1 MDAMLLAQVPAPEEI
16 RRRTQEVLDQADYA
30 VVDGPSV
37 LERLVQAVLEQ
48 LGRLLLRFGGEGG
61 EPSTWATLALVL
73 VLAAIVLAVG
83 VFLARLR
90 RSRALDPVVEGPI
103 GRSAVDW
110 EALAARHEADGD
122 LREALR
128 CRYRETLA
136 RLTTAQL
143 VEEIPGRTTGEYARA
158 VRTAA
163 PGAAP
168 AFEVLTR
175 AFEDTWYGGQ
185 AVDADRMVAVRGAQ
199 RAVASAA
206 GLRTERVRAGP
217 DVGGGA

>member
-1 MDAMLLAQVPAPEEI
+1 MGAILLAQPPEPEVV
-16 RRRTQEVLDQADYA
+16 RRTAQEVLEQADYA
-30 VVDGPSV
+30 VVDGPS
-37 LERLVQAVLEQ
+37 LIDRLVRAVLEQ

-61 EPSTWATLALVL
+61 EPSIWATAALVL
-73 VLAAIVLAVG
+73 VLIAIVVG
-83 VFLARLR
+83 VVVFVLRLR
-90 RSRALDPVVEGPI
+90 RSRTLDPVVEGPV

-110 EALAARHEADGD
+110 AAEAERHEAAGD

-136 RLTTAQL
+136 HLTAAQL

-158 VRTAA
+158 VRDAA

-168 AFEVLTR
+168 AFDELTR

-185 AVDADRMVAVRGAQ
+185 AVDADRMARIREVQ

-206 GLRTERVRAGP
+206 GLRTRARAG
-217 DVGGGA
+217 VGPGT